1 MTQREEDE
9 EKIFGCIPYNV
20 YRWSVCFTVMLVLIP
35 MAGTMTS
42 FGAIKQAV
50 TTTQECIP
58 TNITGRMMEAKVD
71 DLKNCTI
78 GIQDIT
84 EWSRIGYADVDK
96 TVLSLVGSLVFG
108 FTVGASFITSP
119 LIARFG
125 YRKMGLIG
133 VTTGIIALL
142 LTMWVNNFYWWFIT
156 YSVSFGISNN
166 LLYNTGMQMCNAFFP
181 TDYNTAATVIAS
193 FGISLGT
200 MVMNPLSVY
209 LTDTFGW
216 RYRFAACAA
225 ILAMFGYPCCFYW
238 TQPHP
243 VQEQDRKIFKNSE
256 EKEDLVDSKTDEV
269 EMVNPADTMNL
280 FSSVVFWAWC
290 FGTTFWSLDFV
301 IPLDFAI
308 GFMADNGI
316 DRQDAGFVMTALGIA
331 ELVSRTLCAV
341 TGEQRQV
348 DKPTI
353 YIVCSIIGAAACC
366 LPIYAY
372 KTQGEK
378 LDITIMYIYG
388 IIVGFCA
395 GVLNC
400 LIMACTVD
408 IFGQKRTVEVW
419 NYVNLMLG
427 IGFVGG
433 PFVGAWFTSSI
444 VSDLVYV
451 FYLAIGFFLM
461 CAIVMAPIP
470 RGMKA
475 LQPRPAEKYELNNNN
490 NNNRE
495 DTAMMSK

>member
-1 MTQREEDE
+1 MAFKVAIG
-9 EKIFGCIPYNV
+9 EKYCINN
-20 YRWSVCFTVMLVLIP
+20 FIL
-35 MAGTMTS
+35 
-42 FGAIKQAV
+42 
-50 TTTQECIP
+50 
-58 TNITGRMMEAKVD
+58 
-71 DLKNCTI
+71 
-78 GIQDIT
+78 DIT

-108 FTVGASFITSP
+108 FTVGSSVITSP

-166 LLYNTGMQMCNAFFP
+166 LLYNTGMQMCNSFFP

-209 LTDTFGW
+209 LTDNFGW

-225 ILAMFGYPCCFYW
+225 ILAFLGYPCCFYW
-238 TQPHP
+238 TQPRN
-243 VQEQDRKIFKNSE
+243 QDKERKISRNSE

-308 GFMADNGI
+308 NFMTENGI
-316 DRQDAGFVMTALGIA
+316 PRQSASFVMTALGIA

-341 TGEQRQV
+341 TGEQRMVLTRLPSEEQLWEYYV
-348 DKPTI
+348 MKLFTHILGGKTDDLYRLFPHWR
-353 YIVCSIIGAAACC
+353 CSLLSAYFC
-366 LPIYAY
+366 LQENGGWSRCNTEHLHHVLLRDRRWFLRRSA
-372 KTQGEK
+372 Q
-378 LDITIMYIYG
+378 LSHYG
-388 IIVGFCA
+388 LHG
-395 GVLNC
+395 
-400 LIMACTVD
+400 
-408 IFGQKRTVEVW
+408 
-419 NYVNLMLG
+419 
-427 IGFVGG
+427 
-433 PFVGAWFTSSI
+433 
-444 VSDLVYV
+444 
-451 FYLAIGFFLM
+451 
-461 CAIVMAPIP
+461 
-470 RGMKA
+470 
-475 LQPRPAEKYELNNNN
+475 
-490 NNNRE
+490 
-495 DTAMMSK
+495 